1 MALKEFHQLFSV
13 PKRLEVKTLTGK
25 SILVM
30 AKTVAELKSEIM
42 EKQGLSSTDSFRLIY
57 DGKQLEDTTELGKQI
72 LYMYASS

>member
-1 MALKEFHQLFSV
+1 M
-13 PKRLEVKTLTGK
+13 KTLTGK

-57 DGKQLEDTTELGKQI
+57 DGKQLEDTNELGKHI

>member
-1 MALKEFHQLFSV
+1 M
-13 PKRLEVKTLTGK
+13 KTLTGK

-57 DGKQLEDTTELGKQI
+57 DGKLLEDTNELGKHI
-72 LYMYASS
+72 LYMIMHLHDLVIVAKVVKSFGN

>member
-1 MALKEFHQLFSV
+1 
-13 PKRLEVKTLTGK
+13 
-25 SILVM
+25 M

-57 DGKQLEDTTELGKQI
+57 DGKLLEDTNELGKHI

>member
-1 MALKEFHQLFSV
+1 
-13 PKRLEVKTLTGK
+13 
-25 SILVM
+25 M